1 MVNILPY
8 RHQPLCFWKEV
19 LKQLMHS
26 MSMSMIRDKAVGNF
40 VERLQRVT
48 LQQLQK
54 QQKSS
59 ATTAPQLL
67 PAGWLELRK
76 GYHTYLNEANDLIV
90 LRDGTLRRNLVV
102 YNPATTKNQMMQS
115 SGSSQKS
122 KEKKKAST
130 ISEEKKTELVV
141 PTTSAPIGSLKD
153 TIIALSCSDNLL
165 VLTNEIS
172 GIANIFV
179 SSDSIAAISAG
190 VMSLALNNTIQ
201 YNVRYDVERFTALGK
216 EDYEDSNPVEEVESD
231 ERGADP
237 VRSIQVPSESNS
249 IHSKILNF
257 GPWKISITLNRIFA
271 TSLTTP
277 LPRKTKLLKNVE
289 DLLSE
294 RFSYKIYWPCHS
306 SAVSPMQCD
315 FIFLKDFLNLFEKFI
330 VERRNVGGGA
340 EYYSL
345 AQHFYHEETT
355 LFPDIINALSF
366 DLKSME
372 LRLRD
377 GLPILI
383 PAFVQQTVKDGGAE
397 RFISSYHRV
406 GGEEEGKKKESS
418 EYFVEFELS
427 YEYINK

>member
-1 MVNILPY
+1 
-8 RHQPLCFWKEV
+8 
-19 LKQLMHS
+19 
-26 MSMSMIRDKAVGNF
+26 MIRDKAVGNF

-59 ATTAPQLL
+59 STAAPQLL

-90 LRDGTLRRNLVV
+90 LRDGTLRKNLVV

-115 SGSSQKS
+115 SGSSQKN
-122 KEKKKAST
+122 KEKKKSSSAT
-130 ISEEKKTELVV
+130 EEKKTENPVAVV
-141 PTTSAPIGSLKD
+141 PKTSSPVGSLKD
-153 TIIALSCSDNLL
+153 TIIALSCPDNLL
-165 VLTNEIS
+165 VLTNEVS
-172 GIANIFV
+172 GIAHILD
-179 SSDSIAAISAG
+179 SSDSAAGISVG
-190 VMSLALNNTIQ
+190 VTSLALNNTIQ
-201 YNVRYDVERFTALGK
+201 YNVHYDEGRFAALGK
-216 EDYEDSNPVEEVESD
+216 EDYEDSNPAEEVECE
-231 ERGADP
+231 ERGANA
-237 VRSIQVPSESNS
+237 VRSNTVPNEDNS

-257 GPWKISITLNRIFA
+257 GPWKISITFNRILA
-271 TSLTTP
+271 TSSTNP

-289 DLLSE
+289 DLLAES
-294 RFSYKIYWPCHS
+294 FSYKIYWPCHS
-306 SAVSPMQCD
+306 PAGSPVQCD
-315 FIFLKDFLNLFEKFI
+315 FIFLKDFLNLFEQFI
-330 VERRNVGGGA
+330 VERRSVGGGA

-397 RFISSYHRV
+397 KFISSYHGV
-406 GGEEEGKKKESS
+406 GGSEEEGKKKESS
-418 EYFVEFELS
+418 EYFIEFELS